1 MSMYIDSPARGVLGK
16 LRRVGC
22 RLVPALLVV
31 FGFALQPCAASIL
44 LHVGCDEA
52 ATHYPGTPDLQPD
65 DGCASAEADELTVT
79 EAAKPLGKD
88 ARVSSSVLIL
98 AGHFDPVSVAALNAR
113 SARLAGNVR
122 LPAPLHPASWRLL
135 L

>member
-1 MSMYIDSPARGVLGK
+1 MLGK

-22 RLVPALLVV
+22 RLVPALLAV

-52 ATHYPGTPDLQPD
+52 VTHYSGTPDSQPD
-65 DGCASAEADELTVT
+65 DGCASAKADELTVT
-79 EAAKPLGKD
+79 EAAKPLGRD
-88 ARVSSSVLIL
+88 TRVGSPVLIV
-98 AGHFDPVSVAALNAR
+98 AVHFDPASVAALNAR
-113 SARLAGNVR
+113 SARLSGTLR
-122 LPAPLHPASWRLL
+122 LPAQLHPASRRLL